1 MKIVKNFIRKVVGAK
16 IYVWIVVAVLAIFF
30 VVAKTYNIIGYFQ
43 GKNTS
48 NEQTQVYTRIT
59 HLEQVNQSVF
69 LNVGIQKVETIE
81 KDKKIPGTNISIPL
95 SVKKAIIIFNY
106 TAKFGIKEGVKV
118 RKIAEH
124 EYELII
130 PKYEVIGVKVP
141 DNPKDRY
148 KLYNTSGELLS
159 GATENIDTGE
169 HVSKEL
175 SNKEQEEYLKQY
187 KNLITQSAEQ
197 YYRAIVTGID
207 PEAKVTFKN
216 MNKQES

>member
-1 MKIVKNFIRKVVGAK
+1 MKIVKNFIRKVLGAK
-16 IYVWIVVAVLAIFF
+16 IYVWIVVAILAIFF

-43 GKNTS
+43 GKNAS

-59 HLEQVNQSVF
+59 HLEQVNDIVF

-130 PKYEVIGVKVP
+130 PKYEVIGVDVP

-169 HVSKEL
+169 HVIKEL

-187 KNLITQSAEQ
+187 KNLITESAEK

-216 MNKQES
+216 MNK

>member
-1 MKIVKNFIRKVVGAK
+1 MKIVKNFIRKVLGAK
-16 IYVWIVVAVLAIFF
+16 LYVWIVVAILTIFF
-30 VVAKTYNIIGYFQ
+30 VVAKTYNIVGYFQ
-43 GKNTS
+43 GKNAS
-48 NEQTQVYTRIT
+48 DERSQVYTRIT
-59 HLEQVNQSVF
+59 HLEQVNDIVF

-95 SVKKAIIIFNY
+95 SVKKAIIILNY

-187 KNLITQSAEQ
+187 KNLITESAEK

-216 MNKQES
+216 MNK

>member
-1 MKIVKNFIRKVVGAK
+1 MKIVKNFIRKVLGAK
-16 IYVWIVVAVLAIFF
+16 IYVWIVVAILAIFF

-43 GKNTS
+43 GKNVS

-59 HLEQVNQSVF
+59 HLEKVNESVF

-81 KDKKIPGTNISIPL
+81 KDQKIPGPNISIPL

-130 PKYEVIGVKVP
+130 PKYEVIGVDVP

-169 HVSKEL
+169 HVIKEL

-187 KNLITQSAEQ
+187 KNLITESAEQ
-197 YYRAIVTGID
+197 YYSAIVTGID

-216 MNKQES
+216 VNE

>member
-1 MKIVKNFIRKVVGAK
+1 MKIVKNFIRKVLGAK
-16 IYVWIVVAVLAIFF
+16 IYVWIVVAILAIFF
-30 VVAKTYNIIGYFQ
+30 VVAKTYNIVGYFQ
-43 GKNTS
+43 GKNAS
-48 NEQTQVYTRIT
+48 DERSQIYTQIT
-59 HLEQVNQSVF
+59 HLEKVNESVF

-118 RKIAEH
+118 KKIAEH

-130 PKYEVIGVKVP
+130 PKYEVIGVEVP

-169 HVSKEL
+169 HVSREL

-187 KNLITQSAEQ
+187 KNLITESAEK

-216 MNKQES
+216 VNE

>member
-1 MKIVKNFIRKVVGAK
+1 MKMVRNFIKKLLKAK
-16 IYVWIVVAVLAIFF
+16 IYVWIVIVILTTLF
-30 VVAKTYNIIGYFQ
+30 VVAKTFNLIGYIQ
-43 GKNTS
+43 GQNAS
-48 NEQTQVYTRIT
+48 DERSQIYTQITRI
-59 HLEQVNQSVF
+59 EKVNESVF
-69 LNVGIQKVETIE
+69 VDVGIQKVETIE

-95 SVKKAIIIFNY
+95 SVKKAIIILNY

-124 EYELII
+124 EYELTI

-148 KLYNTSGELLS
+148 KLYDMSGQLLS

-169 HVSKEL
+169 HVAKSL

-187 KNLITQSAEQ
+187 KNLITESAEK
-197 YYRAIVTGID
+197 YYTSIVTSID
-207 PEAKVTFKN
+207 PEAKLTFKN
-216 MNKQES
+216 ENK

>member
-1 MKIVKNFIRKVVGAK
+1 MFKTLFKKVLGAK
-16 IYVWIVVAVLAIFF
+16 IYVWIVVVILTTLF
-30 VVAKTYNIIGYFQ
+30 VVAKTSNLIGYFQ
-43 GKNTS
+43 GKNAS
-48 NEQTQVYTRIT
+48 DERSQVYTQITRI
-59 HLEQVNQSVF
+59 EKVNQSVF
-69 LNVGIQKVETIE
+69 LDVGIQKVETIE

-95 SVKKAIIIFNY
+95 SVKKATIILNY

-124 EYELII
+124 EYELTI

-148 KLYNTSGELLS
+148 KLYDMSGQLLS

-169 HVSKEL
+169 HVAKSL

-187 KNLITQSAEQ
+187 KNLITESAEN
-197 YYRAIVTGID
+197 YYTNIVTSID
-207 PEAKVTFKN
+207 PEAKLTFKN
-216 MNKQES
+216 INK

>member
-1 MKIVKNFIRKVVGAK
+1 MFKTLFKKVLGAK
-16 IYVWIVVAVLAIFF
+16 IYVWIVVVILTTLF
-30 VVAKTYNIIGYFQ
+30 VVAKTSNLIGYFQ
-43 GKNTS
+43 GKNAS
-48 NEQTQVYTRIT
+48 DERSQVYTQITRI
-59 HLEQVNQSVF
+59 EKVNQSVF
-69 LNVGIQKVETIE
+69 LDVGIQKVETIE

-95 SVKKAIIIFNY
+95 SVKKAIIILNY

-124 EYELII
+124 EYELTI

-148 KLYNTSGELLS
+148 KLYDMSGQLLS

-169 HVSKEL
+169 HVAKSL

-187 KNLITQSAEQ
+187 KNLITESAEN
-197 YYRAIVTGID
+197 YYTNIVTSID
-207 PEAKVTFKN
+207 PEAKLTFKN
-216 MNKQES
+216 INK

>member
-1 MKIVKNFIRKVVGAK
+1 MKIVKNFIRKVLGAK
-16 IYVWIVVAVLAIFF
+16 IYVWIVVAILAIFF

-43 GKNTS
+43 GKNAS

-59 HLEQVNQSVF
+59 HLEQVNESVF

-95 SVKKAIIIFNY
+95 SVKKAIIILNY

-124 EYELII
+124 EYELTI
-130 PKYEVIGVKVP
+130 PKYQVIGVKVP

-148 KLYNTSGELLS
+148 KLYDTSGKLLS
-159 GATENIDTGE
+159 GSTENIDTGE
-169 HVSKEL
+169 YVSKEL

-216 MNKQES
+216 VNE

>member
-1 MKIVKNFIRKVVGAK
+1 MKIIKEFIKKVLGAK

-43 GKNTS
+43 GKNAS
-48 NEQTQVYTRIT
+48 DEQTQVYTQIT
-59 HLEQVNQSVF
+59 HLEQVNESVF
-69 LNVGIQKVETIE
+69 FNAGIQKVETIE

-141 DNPKDRY
+141 DNPKDQY

-169 HVSKEL
+169 HVAKSL
-175 SNKEQEEYLKQY
+175 SNKEQEAYLKQY
-187 KNLITQSAEQ
+187 KNLITESAED
-197 YYRAIVTGID
+197 YYTNIVTSID
-207 PEAKVTFKN
+207 PDAKLTFKN
-216 MNKQES
+216 VNE

>member
-1 MKIVKNFIRKVVGAK
+1 MKIVKDFIRKVLGAK
-16 IYVWIVVAVLAIFF
+16 IYVWIVVAILAIFF

-43 GKNTS
+43 GKNVS

-59 HLEQVNQSVF
+59 QLEKVNESVF

-130 PKYEVIGVKVP
+130 PKYEVIGVDVP

-169 HVSKEL
+169 HVIKEL

-187 KNLITQSAEQ
+187 KNLITESAEQ
-197 YYRAIVTGID
+197 YYSAIVTGID

-216 MNKQES
+216 MNK

>member
-1 MKIVKNFIRKVVGAK
+1 MKIVKNFIRKVLGAK
-16 IYVWIVVAVLAIFF
+16 VYIWIVVALLSIFF
-30 VVAKTYNIIGYFQ
+30 VIAKTYNIIGFFQ
-43 GKNTS
+43 GKNASDERSQIYTQITRLEKV
-48 NEQTQVYTRIT
+48 NE
-59 HLEQVNQSVF
+59 SVF
-69 LNVGIQKVETIE
+69 LDVGIQKVETIE

-118 RKIAEH
+118 KKIAEH

-130 PKYEVIGVKVP
+130 PKYEVIGVEVP

-169 HVSKEL
+169 HVSREL

-187 KNLITQSAEQ
+187 KNLITESAEK

-216 MNKQES
+216 VNK

>member
-1 MKIVKNFIRKVVGAK
+1 MKIVKNFIRKVLGAK
-16 IYVWIVVAVLAIFF
+16 IYVWIVVAILAIFF

-43 GKNTS
+43 GKNAS

-59 HLEQVNQSVF
+59 HLEQVNDIVF

-130 PKYEVIGVKVP
+130 PKYEVIGVDVP

-169 HVSKEL
+169 HVIKEL

-187 KNLITQSAEQ
+187 KNLITESAEQ
-197 YYRAIVTGID
+197 YYKAIVTGID

-216 MNKQES
+216 MNK

>member
-1 MKIVKNFIRKVVGAK
+1 MKIVKNFIRKVLGAK

-81 KDKKIPGTNISIPL
+81 KDKKILGTNISIPL
-95 SVKKAIIIFNY
+95 SVKKAIIILNY

-124 EYELII
+124 EYELTI
-130 PKYEVIGVKVP
+130 PKYQVIGVKVP

-169 HVSKEL
+169 HVAKSL

-187 KNLITQSAEQ
+187 KNLITESAEH
-197 YYRAIVTGID
+197 YYKTIVTSID

-216 MNKQES
+216 VNE

>member
-1 MKIVKNFIRKVVGAK
+1 MKIVKEFIKKVLGAK
-16 IYVWIVVAVLAIFF
+16 IYVWVVVAVLAIFF

-43 GKNTS
+43 GKNVSDERSQIYTQITRLEKV
-48 NEQTQVYTRIT
+48 NE
-59 HLEQVNQSVF
+59 SVF
-69 LNVGIQKVETIE
+69 LNIGIQKVETIE

-95 SVKKAIIIFNY
+95 SVKKAIIILNY

-118 RKIAEH
+118 KKIAEH

-141 DNPKDRY
+141 DNPKDQY

-169 HVSKEL
+169 HVAKSL
-175 SNKEQEEYLKQY
+175 SNKEQEAYLKQY
-187 KNLITQSAEQ
+187 KNLITESAED
-197 YYRAIVTGID
+197 YYTNIVTSID

-216 MNKQES
+216 VNE

>member
-1 MKIVKNFIRKVVGAK
+1 MKMVRNFIKKLLKAK
-16 IYVWIVVAVLAIFF
+16 IYVWIVIVILTTLF
-30 VVAKTYNIIGYFQ
+30 VVAKTFNLIGYIQ
-43 GKNTS
+43 GQNAS
-48 NEQTQVYTRIT
+48 DERSQIYTQITRI
-59 HLEQVNQSVF
+59 EKVNESVF
-69 LNVGIQKVETIE
+69 LDVGIQKVETIE

-95 SVKKAIIIFNY
+95 SVKKAIIILNY

-124 EYELII
+124 EYELTI

-148 KLYNTSGELLS
+148 KLYDMSGQLLS

-169 HVSKEL
+169 HVAKSL

-187 KNLITQSAEQ
+187 KNLITESAEN
-197 YYRAIVTGID
+197 YYTSIVTSID
-207 PEAKVTFKN
+207 PEAKLTFKN
-216 MNKQES
+216 ENK

>member
-1 MKIVKNFIRKVVGAK
+1 MKIVKNFIRKVLGAK

-95 SVKKAIIIFNY
+95 SIKKAIIILNY

-141 DNPKDRY
+141 DNTKDRY

-187 KNLITQSAEQ
+187 KNLITESAEQ

-216 MNKQES
+216 MNK

>member
-1 MKIVKNFIRKVVGAK
+1 MKIVKDFIKKVLGAK

-30 VVAKTYNIIGYFQ
+30 VVAKTYNIIGFFQ
-43 GKNTS
+43 GKNASDERSQIYTQITRLEKV
-48 NEQTQVYTRIT
+48 NE
-59 HLEQVNQSVF
+59 SVF
-69 LNVGIQKVETIE
+69 LDVGIQKVETIE

-95 SVKKAIIIFNY
+95 SVKKAIIILNY
-106 TAKFGIKEGVKV
+106 TAKFGIKERIKIK
-118 RKIAEH
+118 KIAEH

-130 PKYEVIGVKVP
+130 PKYEVIGVDVP

-169 HVSKEL
+169 HVSREL

-187 KNLITQSAEQ
+187 KNLITESAEK

-216 MNKQES
+216 VNE